1 MPEQLQKIL
10 DRVVE
15 WWKKF
20 SNKQRMLLISLTAV
34 VILALVILG
43 VVVSRPSYT
52 TLIDCQNAK
61 EASQVK
67 DLLDGEGDIDYKV
80 TDTTH
85 FEVNK
90 KDENKANWLLGSNN
104 IDTTGFDLSD
114 PNIKD
119 YIDGSFFTTEAD
131 KQKLAKSYMEDKL
144 ENVLAA
150 NDLIDSAKVTLDIPD
165 DDGTLI
171 SRMQESSASVSL
183 ALNGS
188 MDSDQ
193 AYSVARLVAT
203 ALGNDSTDK
212 ITILDQKT
220 SKILFS
226 GADQDDDATVVSDS
240 LDIKDRIK
248 NSVVNGIKDVMV
260 KSGMYSDVQVAPNLD
275 IDMSKVEKAVH
286 NYSHNDGQ
294 DQGELTESS
303 EYNSEAK
310 GGQAATPGTDSND
323 DTPTYVTPDGE
334 ITESSVSDVDKKYSP
349 NEEII
354 KTISNGGAINYDN
367 SSIAVTA
374 TRWVVYDEDELK
386 DSGQLK
392 GTTFEKFKSAHSD
405 PVQVDATQD
414 EIDLI
419 AKATGIQSSAIKLV
433 CYERPQFVESQKKGF
448 GLTDI
453 LQILLA
459 VLIFALLGY
468 VVFRSTRKQKV
479 EEPEP
484 ELSVDALLAATSDN
498 DDENLEDIGYSEK
511 SETRKLIE
519 KFVDENPD
527 AAALLLRNWLNDDW
541 E

>member
-1 MPEQLQKIL
+1 M
-10 DRVVE
+10 
-15 WWKKF
+15 
-20 SNKQRMLLISLTAV
+20 
-34 VILALVILG
+34 
-43 VVVSRPSYT
+43 
-52 TLIDCQNAK
+52 
-61 EASQVK
+61 
-67 DLLDGEGDIDYKV
+67 
-80 TDTTH
+80 
-85 FEVNK
+85 
-90 KDENKANWLLGSNN
+90 
-104 IDTTGFDLSD
+104 
-114 PNIKD
+114 
-119 YIDGSFFTTEAD
+119 
-131 KQKLAKSYMEDKL
+131 
-144 ENVLAA
+144 
-150 NDLIDSAKVTLDIPD
+150 
-165 DDGTLI
+165 
-171 SRMQESSASVSL
+171 
-183 ALNGS
+183 
-188 MDSDQ
+188 
-193 AYSVARLVAT
+193 AT

-323 DTPTYVTPDGE
+323 DTPTYVTQDGE

-433 CYERPQFVESQKKGF
+433 CYERPQFVEKFKEEIPRYMVKHQVRP
-448 GLTDI
+448 GLTGWAQVNGLRGDSSIKKRIEYDI
-453 LQILLA
+453 YYIENWTIGFDIKIILMTFFTGFINKNA
-459 VLIFALLGY
+459 Y
-468 VVFRSTRKQKV
+468 
-479 EEPEP
+479 
-484 ELSVDALLAATSDN
+484 
-498 DDENLEDIGYSEK
+498 
-511 SETRKLIE
+511 
-519 KFVDENPD
+519 
-527 AAALLLRNWLNDDW
+527 
-541 E
+541 

>member
-80 TDTTH
+80 TDTIH

-119 YIDGSFFTTEAD
+119 YIDGSFSTTEAD

-294 DQGELTESS
+294 DQGEQEGPQHHAPADGIGSALIQGLQFELLLAAHPVPLAHHQLAFLDLVKDGLHIGHHGFTAALGRLTVERQGRRDRRG
-303 EYNSEAK
+303 K
-310 GGQAATPGTDSND
+310 QD
-323 DTPTYVTPDGE
+323 VDGE
-334 ITESSVSDVDKKYSP
+334 I
-349 NEEII
+349 
-354 KTISNGGAINYDN
+354 
-367 SSIAVTA
+367 
-374 TRWVVYDEDELK
+374 R
-386 DSGQLK
+386 
-392 GTTFEKFKSAHSD
+392 
-405 PVQVDATQD
+405 
-414 EIDLI
+414 
-419 AKATGIQSSAIKLV
+419 
-433 CYERPQFVESQKKGF
+433 
-448 GLTDI
+448 
-453 LQILLA
+453 
-459 VLIFALLGY
+459 
-468 VVFRSTRKQKV
+468 
-479 EEPEP
+479 
-484 ELSVDALLAATSDN
+484 
-498 DDENLEDIGYSEK
+498 
-511 SETRKLIE
+511 
-519 KFVDENPD
+519 
-527 AAALLLRNWLNDDW
+527 
-541 E
+541 

>member
-1 MPEQLQKIL
+1 MDIN
-10 DRVVE
+10 
-15 WWKKF
+15 KF
-20 SNKQRMLLISLTAV
+20 SER
-34 VILALVILG
+34 
-43 VVVSRPSYT
+43 
-52 TLIDCQNAK
+52 
-61 EASQVK
+61 
-67 DLLDGEGDIDYKV
+67 
-80 TDTTH
+80 
-85 FEVNK
+85 
-90 KDENKANWLLGSNN
+90 
-104 IDTTGFDLSD
+104 LSHCMQEHHLNGND
-114 PNIKD
+114 
-119 YIDGSFFTTEAD
+119 
-131 KQKLAKSYMEDKL
+131 
-144 ENVLAA
+144 LAA
-150 NDLIDSAKVTLDIPD
+150 LSGVTAA
-165 DDGTLI
+165 TI
-171 SRMQESSASVSL
+171 SRY
-183 ALNGS
+183 LNGL
-188 MDSDQ
+188 
-193 AYSVARLVAT
+193 R
-203 ALGNDSTDK
+203 
-212 ITILDQKT
+212 
-220 SKILFS
+220 
-226 GADQDDDATVVSDS
+226 
-240 LDIKDRIK
+240 
-248 NSVVNGIKDVMV
+248 
-260 KSGMYSDVQVAPNLD
+260 
-275 IDMSKVEKAVH
+275 
-286 NYSHNDGQ
+286 
-294 DQGELTESS
+294 
-303 EYNSEAK
+303 
-310 GGQAATPGTDSND
+310 
-323 DTPTYVTPDGE
+323 TPTV
-334 ITESSVSDVDKKYSP
+334 
-349 NEEII
+349 
-354 KTISNGGAINYDN
+354 DN

>member
-119 YIDGSFFTTEAD
+119 YIDGSFSTTEAD

-193 AYSVARLVAT
+193 SYSVARLVAT

-323 DTPTYVTPDGE
+323 DTPTYVTQDGE

-367 SSIAVTA
+367 SSIAVTSTA
-374 TRWVVYDEDELK
+374 PVKEIDFPYIAEDWVKKGALICLPSAARFDDDFLINRCKKVVDNYKLYEAWAEEFPYPSYEMVQIIGSKFTDYLHEGRIQREDIVDIADIINKKHPGRE
-386 DSGQLK
+386 
-392 GTTFEKFKSAHSD
+392 SA
-405 PVQVDATQD
+405 D
-414 EIDLI
+414 EII
-419 AKATGIQSSAIKLV
+419 V
-433 CYERPQFVESQKKGF
+433 Y
-448 GLTDI
+448 
-453 LQILLA
+453 
-459 VLIFALLGY
+459 
-468 VVFRSTRKQKV
+468 
-479 EEPEP
+479 
-484 ELSVDALLAATSDN
+484 SVGGMPV
-498 DDENLEDIGYSEK
+498 EDIAWGGTVYRNALKEGIGV
-511 SETRKLIE
+511 ELPLW
-519 KFVDENPD
+519 DQPD
-527 AAALLLRNWLNDDW
+527 MA
-541 E
+541 

>member
-85 FEVNK
+85 FEVN
-90 KDENKANWLLGSNN
+90 
-104 IDTTGFDLSD
+104 
-114 PNIKD
+114 
-119 YIDGSFFTTEAD
+119 
-131 KQKLAKSYMEDKL
+131 
-144 ENVLAA
+144 
-150 NDLIDSAKVTLDIPD
+150 
-165 DDGTLI
+165 
-171 SRMQESSASVSL
+171 
-183 ALNGS
+183 
-188 MDSDQ
+188 Q

-275 IDMSKVEKAVH
+275 IDMSKVEKAV
-286 NYSHNDGQ
+286 Q
-294 DQGELTESS
+294 QPL
-303 EYNSEAK
+303 
-310 GGQAATPGTDSND
+310 QA
-323 DTPTYVTPDGE
+323 
-334 ITESSVSDVDKKYSP
+334 
-349 NEEII
+349 
-354 KTISNGGAINYDN
+354 
-367 SSIAVTA
+367 
-374 TRWVVYDEDELK
+374 
-386 DSGQLK
+386 
-392 GTTFEKFKSAHSD
+392 
-405 PVQVDATQD
+405 
-414 EIDLI
+414 
-419 AKATGIQSSAIKLV
+419 
-433 CYERPQFVESQKKGF
+433 
-448 GLTDI
+448 
-453 LQILLA
+453 
-459 VLIFALLGY
+459 
-468 VVFRSTRKQKV
+468 
-479 EEPEP
+479 
-484 ELSVDALLAATSDN
+484 
-498 DDENLEDIGYSEK
+498 
-511 SETRKLIE
+511 
-519 KFVDENPD
+519 
-527 AAALLLRNWLNDDW
+527 
-541 E
+541 

>member
-1 MPEQLQKIL
+1 M
-10 DRVVE
+10 
-15 WWKKF
+15 
-20 SNKQRMLLISLTAV
+20 
-34 VILALVILG
+34 
-43 VVVSRPSYT
+43 
-52 TLIDCQNAK
+52 
-61 EASQVK
+61 
-67 DLLDGEGDIDYKV
+67 
-80 TDTTH
+80 
-85 FEVNK
+85 
-90 KDENKANWLLGSNN
+90 
-104 IDTTGFDLSD
+104 
-114 PNIKD
+114 
-119 YIDGSFFTTEAD
+119 
-131 KQKLAKSYMEDKL
+131 
-144 ENVLAA
+144 
-150 NDLIDSAKVTLDIPD
+150 
-165 DDGTLI
+165 
-171 SRMQESSASVSL
+171 
-183 ALNGS
+183 
-188 MDSDQ
+188 
-193 AYSVARLVAT
+193 
-203 ALGNDSTDK
+203 
-212 ITILDQKT
+212 
-220 SKILFS
+220 
-226 GADQDDDATVVSDS
+226 
-240 LDIKDRIK
+240 
-248 NSVVNGIKDVMV
+248 
-260 KSGMYSDVQVAPNLD
+260 
-275 IDMSKVEKAVH
+275 EKAVH

-323 DTPTYVTPDGE
+323 DTPTYVTQDGE

-468 VVFRSTRKQKV
+468 VVFRSTRKEK
-479 EEPEP
+479 ETEIEP
-484 ELSVDALLAATSDN
+484 ELSVESLLETTKQAEQED
-498 DDENLEDIGYSEK
+498 LEDIGYNEK
-511 SETRKLIE
+511 SEIRVLIE
-519 KFVDENPD
+519 KFVDENPE
-527 AAALLLRNWLNDDW
+527 AVASLLRNWLNEEW